1 MQSGMTVE
9 DFPAANV
16 PGGVPW
22 RISLFLML
30 LFAPPGAWSVT
41 VQDSSYTGLP
51 ADPGMTADA
60 GYGDTGLLEHQAN
73 PGQLP
78 PADAVILPTQENV
91 SVMPLQE
98 LAPGHARQRDD
109 APNNRLLLF
118 FLLLMAA
125 VSGLLIEIATTRR
138 QG

>member
-1 MQSGMTVE
+1 
-9 DFPAANV
+9 
-16 PGGVPW
+16 
-22 RISLFLML
+22 
-30 LFAPPGAWSVT
+30 
-41 VQDSSYTGLP
+41 
-51 ADPGMTADA
+51 MTADA
-60 GYGDTGLLEHQAN
+60 GYGDTGLLEQQAN

-78 PADAVILPTQENV
+78 PADTVILLTQENV

-98 LAPGHARQRDD
+98 LDPGQSRQRDD

-138 QG
+138 QD